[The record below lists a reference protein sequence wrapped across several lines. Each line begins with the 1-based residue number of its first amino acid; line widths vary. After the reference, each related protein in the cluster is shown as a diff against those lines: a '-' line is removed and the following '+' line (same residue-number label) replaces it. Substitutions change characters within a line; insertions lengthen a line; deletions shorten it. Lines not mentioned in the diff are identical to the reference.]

1 MQMLASSTRSAIR
14 ASRPTGSSRSSVVVR
29 ATAEAPVVDKKER
42 KLGPLERGGTL
53 SGDAAA
59 GKDAGEKARA
69 MATGVTVK
77 PVTILQIVDGRFRD
91 DRWIDGRWDLSQFKS
106 AKTGEVDWDLVIDAE
121 VARRKLL
128 EDHPI
133 PSINEEPVNFDTSE
147 IPWWAWVKR
156 FHLPEAEKL
165 NGRAAMM
172 GYVLALFVDSL
183 SGAGLIEQQ
192 ESFLGKLA
200 LHVCVF
206 AILLVRTTTD
216 LDKYKGLIDEAT
228 FYDKQWNATWDGVR
242 RPSEAADQ

>member
-1 MQMLASSTRSAIR
+1 
-14 ASRPTGSSRSSVVVR
+14 
-29 ATAEAPVVDKKER
+29 
-42 KLGPLERGGTL
+42 
-53 SGDAAA
+53 
-59 GKDAGEKARA
+59 
-69 MATGVTVK
+69 
-77 PVTILQIVDGRFRD
+77 
-91 DRWIDGRWDLSQFKS
+91 
-106 AKTGEVDWDLVIDAE
+106 
-121 VARRKLL
+121 
-128 EDHPI
+128 
-133 PSINEEPVNFDTSE
+133 
-147 IPWWAWVKR
+147 
-156 FHLPEAEKL
+156 
-165 NGRAAMM
+165 MM